1 MELRAHKQEN
11 ESSISQFDSFCTNP
25 SIQKLKILISLLPG
39 HLQGFIAIYIKYLE
53 LTHTRKLFFEYKK
66 VYCEAKTPDISELC
80 KELEPYCNIHELE
93 QLRSMQNMYEQ
104 YTNIQEMMGMMEM
117 MKEIF
122 PEGFS
127 GDTSDMDMSEILNM
141 ANMFGGMNGST

>member
-1 MELRAHKQEN
+1 
-11 ESSISQFDSFCTNP
+11 
-25 SIQKLKILISLLPG
+25 
-39 HLQGFIAIYIKYLE
+39 
-53 LTHTRKLFFEYKK
+53 
-66 VYCEAKTPDISELC
+66 
-80 KELEPYCNIHELE
+80 
-93 QLRSMQNMYEQ
+93 MYEQ